1 MKTRKTA
8 PLQVVLHVVLCL
20 IAVAWLYPIIFA
32 FCNSFKTTQEALN
45 HVLTLLPKAP
55 TLENYK
61 HVFET
66 LPFVKI
72 TCNTL
77 IIACVVTSLKLV
89 TSFMAAYSL
98 VYFEVK
104 GKNVLYFLMLST
116 MFIPFT
122 VSMIPN
128 YLLISKWGL
137 SDSIYGVMLPQFADV
152 LGIFMLRQSMRTI
165 PKSLIEVA
173 KLDHIGHRKTMLEIV
188 LPIVK
193 PALCST
199 GIIFFINSWNE
210 YVWPVLILKSKE
222 NYTLSLALKMYISAE
237 GGTNFPVAMAV
248 SVMTMSIPLILYLFF
263 QRQIIDT
270 FAMSGIKG

>member
-1 MKTRKTA
+1 MKINKKGIGQA
-8 PLQVVLHVVLCL
+8 MLHILLCVLLLV
-20 IAVAWLYPIIFA
+20 WLYPIIFA
-32 FCNSFKTTQEALN
+32 VCNSFKTTQDALN
-45 HVLTLLPKAP
+45 HVLSLIPQEFTVD
-55 TLENYK
+55 NYM

-66 LPFVKI
+66 LPFIRI

-77 IIACVVTSLKLV
+77 LIALTVTAIKMV
-89 TSFMAAYSL
+89 TSFMAAYGL
-98 VYFEVK
+98 VFFDMKGKGIVYFS
-104 GKNVLYFLMLST
+104 MLST

-122 VSMIPN
+122 VTMIPN
-128 YLLISKWGL
+128 YLLISKWKL
-137 SDSIYGVMLPQFADV
+137 ADSILGVMLPQFADV
-152 LGIFMLRQSMRTI
+152 LGIFMMRQSMRTI
-165 PKSLIEVA
+165 PKALIEVA
-173 KLDHIGHRKTMLEIV
+173 KLDHISHKKRMLEII

-193 PALCST
+193 PAIYST

-222 NYTLSLALKMYISAE
+222 NYTLSLALQMYISAE

-248 SVMTMSIPLILYLFF
+248 SVMTMSIPLILYLIF